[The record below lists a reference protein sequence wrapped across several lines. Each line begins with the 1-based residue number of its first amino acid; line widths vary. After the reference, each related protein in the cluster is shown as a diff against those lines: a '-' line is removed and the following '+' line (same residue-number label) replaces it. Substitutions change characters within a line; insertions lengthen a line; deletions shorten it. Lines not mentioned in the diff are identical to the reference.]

1 LKFLIVTADDFG
13 LHAAVN
19 NAVERAAR
27 EGVLTAASLMMG
39 APAMQDAVRLARGL
53 PDLAV
58 GLHLVLADGWSVLP
72 QRSIPA
78 LVDGAGRFGNN
89 MLRDGVRFFALPAV
103 RRQLEA
109 EIRAQFQAFADTGLP
124 LDHVNAHKHF
134 HLHPT
139 LLEMLLRIGSEFG
152 LTAVRLPREPAWVAR
167 RAGGAIAGP
176 AVAGLLSPWLAIM
189 RRRLRAAH
197 IAHNDYVFGL
207 SDSGAMDEAR
217 LLEFLGRLPDGVT
230 EIYLHPGVESGAAIA
245 ASMSGYR
252 HAQEL
257 QALLSP
263 RVLAAIA
270 ACGAQTGGFRR
281 LLATQP
287 TERRAA

>member
-1 LKFLIVTADDFG
+1 LKRLIVTADDFG

-19 NAVERAAR
+19 SAVARAAS
-27 EGVLTAASLMMG
+27 EGVLTAASLMVG
-39 APAMQDAVRLARGL
+39 APAAKDAVRLAREL
-53 PDLAV
+53 PALAV

-78 LVDGAGRFGNN
+78 LVDAEGRFGNS
-89 MLRDGVRFFALPAV
+89 MVRDGVRFFALPAL

-152 LTAVRLPREPAWVAR
+152 VPAVRLPREPAWVAR

-189 RRRLRAAH
+189 RRRLRSAR
-197 IAHNDYVFGL
+197 IGHNDYVFGL

-217 LLEFLGRLPDGVT
+217 LLEILGRLPDGVT
-230 EIYLHPGVESGAAIA
+230 EIYLHPAAVSGAAIA

-252 HAQEL
+252 HADEL
-257 QALLSP
+257 AALLSP
-263 RVLAAIA
+263 SVRAAIA

-281 LLATQP
+281 LLSSS